1 MSKLDELQLNKY
13 TKDSNC
19 RIEYTGEK
27 RDCVAIY
34 LTSNNLFF
42 PHTDEIF
49 WKAVVEKDRYEW
61 TKQKISYAQKHI
73 FLRDIYKQWY
83 ASGIN
88 STLDSIDK
96 VVEWLKVEVKDYT
109 RIVCLG
115 SSGGGYFAS
124 ILGAKLKAD
133 IVLNFNGQWDI
144 YDNIERDG
152 RIISPVLKRM
162 LDNHDEGVKYF
173 NISREEFD
181 YPRTFYFVSTKSSCD
196 AQQLALVKNFSNIH
210 VVRFCNSHHG
220 IPFLKCSLPRIL
232 NMNYDEL
239 CQLEHSEH
247 LPILFDMRMAGILP
261 TIRFMFKMI
270 KKKLK
275 I

>member
-42 PHTDEIF
+42 PHTEEMF

-61 TKQKISYAQKHI
+61 TKQKISYVQKHI

-115 SSGGGYFAS
+115 SSGGGVFCEHPWS
-124 ILGAKLKAD
+124 KIESKL
-133 IVLNFNGQWDI
+133 
-144 YDNIERDG
+144 
-152 RIISPVLKRM
+152 
-162 LDNHDEGVKYF
+162 
-173 NISREEFD
+173 
-181 YPRTFYFVSTKSSCD
+181 ST
-196 AQQLALVKNFSNIH
+196 
-210 VVRFCNSHHG
+210 
-220 IPFLKCSLPRIL
+220 
-232 NMNYDEL
+232 
-239 CQLEHSEH
+239 
-247 LPILFDMRMAGILP
+247 
-261 TIRFMFKMI
+261 
-270 KKKLK
+270 
-275 I
+275 